1 MLITRN
7 RTFFY
12 SYTLIETVFVLVV
25 TLGMFIFPVFSV
37 ASWQK
42 QMAIEQFFTQFEHRI
57 YVTQKIAIVN
67 QQTTTIAYDPNLNQ
81 MIFNIPKTMIDWAIL
96 KVPKEIEVKKKEK
109 ISFAAYTGNESSLKA
124 YEFYWNEKKQTI
136 IYQFQMGSG
145 HYIKKIKQE

>member
-1 MLITRN
+1 M
-7 RTFFY
+7 
-12 SYTLIETVFVLVV
+12 E
-25 TLGMFIFPVFSV
+25 
-37 ASWQK
+37 
-42 QMAIEQFFTQFEHRI
+42 IEQFFTQFEHRI

-81 MIFNIPKTMIDWAIL
+81 MIFNIPKTMIDWTIL